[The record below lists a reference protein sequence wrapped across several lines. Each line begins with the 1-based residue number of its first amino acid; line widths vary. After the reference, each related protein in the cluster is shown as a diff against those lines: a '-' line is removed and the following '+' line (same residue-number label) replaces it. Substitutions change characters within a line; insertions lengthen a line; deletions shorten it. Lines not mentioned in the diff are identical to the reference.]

1 MHLHDLEVQ
10 SNLERN
16 LAVLTQQVTSQ
27 LSTIEQSN
35 KKTAVLKQLVSTLRS
50 RNQIRRQGSQVAQH
64 KLVTFKTTCVCLTK
78 DLLQVQQQLTQCQVQ
93 SGLLQA
99 RAEAA
104 TDRSIKVGKQLQI
117 AKQSALQ
124 AHLQNEEVQ
133 RKLESALADMA
144 TLKASSVSGQVIII
158 MPATSIYY
166 HIRSTHMLF
175 GHSRT

>member
-10 SNLERN
+10 RNLERN

-50 RNQIRRQGSQVAQH
+50 RNQIRRQGSQVAQR

-78 DLLQVQQQLTQCQVQ
+78 DLLQVQQQLTQCQAQ
-93 SGLLQA
+93 TGLLQA

-124 AHLQNEEVQ
+124 ACLQNKEVQ

-158 MPATSIYY
+158 MPATSMYY
-166 HIRSTHMLF
+166 HIWSTHMLF
-175 GHSRT
+175 GHSLT